1 MNSNN
6 INYDPFI
13 RGTLPVGVSSQD
25 LYDSARERKI
35 PIKIWYPA
43 TDDYI
48 GQDLDKKTMDKY
60 RLFGRVKQEA
70 VRNAKIREGSF
81 PLVMFSHG
89 FSGHRRQTTHFCCHL
104 ASHGYIVSSPDHL
117 GNTIFEMLENYVF
130 KQKVATPEEMMG
142 IAKSSMVDRP
152 LDISFII
159 DRFLAGETSISIGS
173 IDAKKIGMTGHSFG
187 GWTTLKVCGTDER
200 ICAALPLAP
209 AGGEPWVDDIGQLLY
224 ENLNLNLTNSIPT
237 LYLVAEGDITLPLE
251 TMHNL
256 LSRTWEPKHMVVLKN
271 ADHFHFCDMADEI
284 HEFFRTQSDGVSHD
298 GSTTAEKMRPFSE
311 LCPAIEAY
319 KYLRG
324 LGLAHMDAH
333 LKFKQ
338 DAIKLLA
345 SDIQVL
351 MAKHGI
357 AVEVF

>member
-1 MNSNN
+1 MNNNN
-6 INYDPFI
+6 IKYDPFI
-13 RGTLPVGVSSQD
+13 RGPFPVGVSSQD
-25 LYDSARERKI
+25 LFDSARERKI
-35 PIKIWYPA
+35 PIEIWYPA

-48 GQDLDKKTMDKY
+48 GQDLDEKKMDKY

-70 VRNAKIREGSF
+70 VRNAKIREGCF

-117 GNTIFEMLENYVF
+117 GNTIFEMLENYTF
-130 KQKVATPEEMMG
+130 KNKVATPEEMMA

-159 DRFLAGETSISIGS
+159 DRFLAGETSIFASKIIS
-173 IDAKKIGMTGHSFG
+173 KKIGMTGHSFG
-187 GWTTLKVCGTDER
+187 GWTTLKVSGEDER

-209 AGGEPWVDDIGQLLY
+209 AGGAPYIDDIGQLMY
-224 ENLNLNLTNSIPT
+224 DNLSLNWTHDIPT
-237 LYLVAEGDITLPLE
+237 LYLVAERDSELPLE
-251 TMHNL
+251 SMHDL
-256 LSRTWEPKHMVVLKN
+256 LSRTTSSKHMVVLKN
-271 ADHFHFCDMADEI
+271 ADHYHFCDMADEI
-284 HEFFRTQSDGVSHD
+284 HEFFRTQSESVSHD
-298 GSTTAEKMRPFSE
+298 GSTTAENLRPFSE

-319 KYLRG
+319 VYLRG

-333 LKFKQ
+333 LKSKQ

-345 SDIQVL
+345 SDIQSL
-351 MAKHGI
+351 LAERGI